1 MVAEPD
7 VSAITLMYW
16 ESAVG
21 LRGVADENEK
31 LELYTIN
38 IDQHFM
44 RRDSSENSMPAMVYD
59 W

>member
-1 MVAEPD
+1 

-31 LELYTIN
+31 LELDTID

-44 RRDSSENSMPAMVYD
+44 RCARSENSMPAMVYD